1 MPLKECAISFFAFFK
16 INTWHASLNWL
27 HSRKSKWR
35 LIIMCS
41 YLISTLK
48 SWELWLQLDCKAK
61 LTLAWAVSLGA
72 GGYMRDHPRQG
83 LLGTKHEVK
92 LKMEVWWAVTIFPR
106 DEELSGVMV
115 MVVACVCMSGVHGVV
130 KDQRGVRQSM
140 VEHGGTTS
148 RVFGFW
154 FPN

>member
-1 MPLKECAISFFAFFK
+1 
-16 INTWHASLNWL
+16 
-27 HSRKSKWR
+27 
-35 LIIMCS
+35 
-41 YLISTLK
+41 
-48 SWELWLQLDCKAK
+48 
-61 LTLAWAVSLGA
+61 
-72 GGYMRDHPRQG
+72 MRDHPRQG
-83 LLGTKHEVK
+83 LLGTKRDGGV
-92 LKMEVWWAVTIFPR
+92 VSR

-140 VEHGGTTS
+140 VEYGGTTA

>member
-1 MPLKECAISFFAFFK
+1 
-16 INTWHASLNWL
+16 
-27 HSRKSKWR
+27 
-35 LIIMCS
+35 
-41 YLISTLK
+41 
-48 SWELWLQLDCKAK
+48 
-61 LTLAWAVSLGA
+61 
-72 GGYMRDHPRQG
+72 MRDHPRQG
-83 LLGTKHEVK
+83 LLGTKRDGGV
-92 LKMEVWWAVTIFPR
+92 VSSDDFFPR

-140 VEHGGTTS
+140 VEYGGTTA